1 MVSDDKEVLPE
12 EAIVSMMR
20 KEYDDWIKDLS
31 SDEIKAIRKYTRNSS
46 DNKPNRFFERM
57 NALLRGDYYLR

>member
-1 MVSDDKEVLPE
+1 MVSNDKEVLPE

-46 DNKPNRFFERM
+46 DAIPPHTRDFSHE
-57 NALLRGDYYLR
+57 